1 MVCEV
6 LVKVEKVKGI
16 EDENAYCRI
25 HMGPNDL
32 FDKLHGLK
40 VQFPM
45 GDDESISFMIV
56 DESQSNTLGACQ
68 FKLDEVRS
76 SQYGVFSDT
85 IPIMYG
91 DDEVGK
97 LKLTVEID
105 DPDNEPDI
113 GRLFFYLFLYIFL
126 IYSGNLNDDSSSD
139 SSSDDD
145 DEDRKRR
152 KKREKREKRKARR
165 RARRRR
171 ERRGSGCS
179 NASEKK
185 RRRKHK
191 REKRRERHR
200 RRGSCSSCESSGSSD

>member
-113 GRLFFYLFLYIFL
+113 G
-126 IYSGNLNDDSSSD
+126 NLNDDSSSD